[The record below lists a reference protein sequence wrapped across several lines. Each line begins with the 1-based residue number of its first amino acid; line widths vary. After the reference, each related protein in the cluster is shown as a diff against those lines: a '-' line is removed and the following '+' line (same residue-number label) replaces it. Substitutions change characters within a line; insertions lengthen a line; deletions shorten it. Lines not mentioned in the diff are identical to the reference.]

1 LNFDLVQL
9 SGFTMEVIETA
20 YAGHAKAIASTVDL
34 SKFPDGKSF
43 ILLCLSISTSTSL
56 FHGSLFF
63 VFSRHYMCWW

>member
-34 SKFPDGKSF
+34 SKIPDGSKVIYVTVF
-43 ILLCLSISTSTSL
+43 VNCNIYLSI
-56 FHGSLFF
+56 
-63 VFSRHYMCWW
+63 